1 MDRKEI
7 MDILPHR
14 NSMLLLDEVQESG
27 GVAVG
32 HYRVRGDEF
41 FLDGHSTSVSRREWK
56 KYQNMAGFD
65 SERRIECGC

>member
-1 MDRKEI
+1 MQCLQKEAVKYKGDKNWVYRYIGGRAEMDKKEI

-32 HYRVRGDEF
+32 HYRVKRNCF
-41 FLDGHSTSVSRREWK
+41 SALQK
-56 KYQNMAGFD
+56 
-65 SERRIECGC
+65 